1 LQEGR
6 VVNLRQ
12 ARKRRDRERE
22 AAAAA
27 ENRIVFGMTKA
38 ERRKVEAERAK
49 TERALDSHKLD
60 HPDGG

>member
-1 LQEGR
+1 LDEGR

-12 ARKRRDRERE
+12 ARKRRERERE

-49 TERALDSHKLD
+49 AERVLDSHKLD
-60 HPDGG
+60 HLDGG